1 MFHRA
6 ELERLRLEKELLTL
20 QCDANRLVMIARW
33 QDLSSREYWLQ
44 EATNAVR
51 RHPVLVAGLAGA
63 SGLLLVQFFR
73 RPGQIFSGFGQ
84 LMSLV
89 PMALSIWKTISA
101 GDQMPAATESSP
113 ASESD

>member
-1 MFHRA
+1 
-6 ELERLRLEKELLTL
+6 
-20 QCDANRLVMIARW
+20 
-33 QDLSSREYWLQ
+33 
-44 EATNAVR
+44 
-51 RHPVLVAGLAGA
+51 
-63 SGLLLVQFFR
+63 VQFFR